1 MISVT
6 GLSLRAGNFALR
18 DISIEIEDRGFFVLL
33 GPTGAGKTVLLEAI
47 AGLLPIESGSVRIDG
62 LDLTF
67 SPPEARSIGIVYQ
80 DCALFPHMSVRDN
93 ILYGTKF
100 RKKRGS
106 NREELLS
113 RLAGDLDISHLL
125 DRHPGTLSGG
135 ELQRVAL
142 ARALM
147 IEPGV
152 LLLDEPL
159 SALDPRFR
167 EEIRVML
174 RNLHRSTGCT
184 FLMVTHDF
192 AEALSLAGRA
202 AVINNG
208 RIEQQG
214 TIQEIFQRPASAF
227 VADFVGMKNIFPVSV
242 SGDSVMIG
250 PLHVHADRAPLDDHG
265 FIAIRPEDIV
275 ISNEPLVSSIRN
287 SFGGTVSAVIDHGFS
302 CEVHVDVAGVTFKSL
317 VTKSALFD
325 LGIREGA
332 HVYCSFKATAIHT
345 F

>member
-1 MISVT
+1 
-6 GLSLRAGNFALR
+6 
-18 DISIEIEDRGFFVLL
+18 
-33 GPTGAGKTVLLEAI
+33 
-47 AGLLPIESGSVRIDG
+47 
-62 LDLTF
+62 
-67 SPPEARSIGIVYQ
+67 
-80 DCALFPHMSVRDN
+80 MSVRDN
-93 ILYGTKF
+93 ILYGTRF
-100 RKKRGS
+100 RKKPASGRD
-106 NREELLS
+106 ELFSKLT
-113 RLAGDLDISHLL
+113 ADLDITDLL
-125 DRHPGTLSGG
+125 DRLPGTLSGG
-135 ELQRVAL
+135 ELQRAAL

-147 IEPGV
+147 IEPSV

-167 EEIRVML
+167 EEIRIML
-174 RNLHRSTGCT
+174 KSLHRSTGCS

-192 AEALSLAGRA
+192 AEALSLADRA

-214 TIQEIFQRPASAF
+214 TIQEIFQKPSSAF

-242 SGDSVMIG
+242 SEDAVMIG
-250 PLHVHADRAPLDDHG
+250 PLPVHTDRPPREGHG

-287 SFGGTVSAVIDHGFS
+287 SFGGTVSAIIDHGFS

-325 LGIREGA
+325 LEIREGT